1 MGREHLRHGA
11 IMTLGSHSA
20 TCHRFSFFFFAH
32 STVSNKYLIS
42 LLTDFLFIPYFL
54 LKIPIVFKQ
63 MNVTAGTLPCNIK
76 DCEQEFYF
84 EVKK

>member
-1 MGREHLRHGA
+1 MVLSRHSVN
-11 IMTLGSHSA
+11 TVLLA
-20 TCHRFSFFFFAH
+20 TDSLFFFAH

-63 MNVTAGTLPCNIK
+63 MNVTAGTLPCNIR